1 MESSLCERVVHNWAV
16 CSGAF
21 VPQLIERSHINFLL
35 NVVAISLSH
44 SQQALMALTLLCLHS
59 HKAVSYAGNF
69 IQFPHTSRV
78 VSLCVCVCR
87 GVYSSN
93 TGDRVCVSV
102 SVCVL

>member
-1 MESSLCERVVHNWAV
+1 MLSSRQKRERGGGEGESSLRERVVHNWAV
-16 CSGAF
+16 CSCAF

-35 NVVAISLSH
+35 NALAIALSH

-78 VSLCVCVCR
+78 VSLCVCVSR
-87 GVYSSN
+87 
-93 TGDRVCVSV
+93 CVQ
-102 SVCVL
+102 L